1 MIFSFQNKL
10 INLRITRMI
19 YGIFL
24 IIGVSGCD
32 YIALP
37 QYWVC
42 NGQNLQ
48 ILENIQGEVL
58 DQYAGQ
64 QKLMLELHNGV
75 VSQFA
80 SPAAFGRYEVCIQT
94 PKQVFF
100 EFPACTELT
109 NAIEKRPAYHRWG
122 VLNVGDG
129 VLAFGDERWID
140 DIRIRSGGSFSCRY
154 LGSQYSYS
162 DMFLIND

>member
-1 MIFSFQNKL
+1 MIFSFK
-10 INLRITRMI
+10 INVVILRITKVI
-19 YGIFL
+19 CGIFL
-24 IIGVSGCD
+24 IVGISACD

-48 ILENIQGEVL
+48 ILENMKGEML
-58 DQYAGQ
+58 DQYAGN
-64 QKLMLELHNGV
+64 QKLMLEIHNGV

-100 EFPACTELT
+100 EFPACTDFST
-109 NAIEKRPAYHRWG
+109 TVEKQPAYHRWG
-122 VLNVGDG
+122 VLNFGDG
-129 VLAFGDERWID
+129 NLAFGDERWID
-140 DIRIRSGGSFSCRY
+140 DIRIRSGGNFSCQY
-154 LGSQYSYS
+154 LGRQYSYS
-162 DMFLIND
+162 DMFLTND